1 MSSFRPGDHE
11 LVYLETS
18 KADLA
23 WYRLYYRSI
32 FPEGRQQAAKQYL
45 RAVSNLLDNPR
56 IGHPIDE
63 QDARE
68 YSVPRIP
75 FSIVYRL
82 NGERIEIIRVWDQRA
97 DRKTL
102 GFDEEGTE

>member
-1 MSSFRPGDHE
+1 MK
-11 LVYLETS
+11 LVYLEAS

-23 WYRLYYRSI
+23 WYRLYYSSI
-32 FPEGRQQAAKQYL
+32 FSAGRRGAAKQYL
-45 RAVSNLLDNPR
+45 RAISNLIDNPR

-63 QDARE
+63 QGTRE
-68 YSVPRIP
+68 YAIPRIP
-75 FSIVYRL
+75 FSIIYRISDD
-82 NGERIEIIRVWDQRA
+82 RIEIMHVWDQRA